1 MELVPGF
8 SLYRGLYEF
17 GQYASSGTSMGT
29 KGMKWGDLSSS
40 ENGMRTVMIIMVLEW
55 MLLLPIAFYLDQT
68 SSLGGGIRRNP
79 LFFLNFFKKKKMSRS
94 RSLQLTTSF
103 NRQGSAKV
111 VIDVDNK
118 PDVTQEVCLMS
129 PILFISYVRQEK

>member
-8 SLYRGLYEF
+8 SLFRGLYEF
-17 GQYASSGTSMGT
+17 AQYASSGSSMGT
-29 KGMKWGDLSSS
+29 KGMRWSDLSNS

-55 MLLLPIAFYLDQT
+55 IVLFPLAFYLDQV
-68 SSLGGGIRRNP
+68 SSLGGGFRKNP
-79 LFFLNFFKKKKMSRS
+79 LFFLNFLKKKKMVRS

-111 VIDVDNK
+111 VIDVENK
-118 PDVTQEVCLMS
+118 PEVTQEVCLIFS
-129 PILFISYVRQEK
+129 SILFASQ

>member
-17 GQYASSGTSMGT
+17 GQYAFSGSSMGT
-29 KGMKWGDLSSS
+29 KGMRWGDLSNS

-55 MLLLPIAFYLDQT
+55 IVLLPLAFYLDQV
-68 SSLGGGIRRNP
+68 SSLGGSIRKNP
-79 LFFLNFFKKKKMSRS
+79 IFFLNFLKKKKIARS
-94 RSLQLTTSF
+94 RSLQLTTRF

-111 VIDVDNK
+111 VIDVENK
-118 PDVTQEVCLMS
+118 ADVTQEVTLVFD
-129 PILFISYVRQEK
+129 ILFA